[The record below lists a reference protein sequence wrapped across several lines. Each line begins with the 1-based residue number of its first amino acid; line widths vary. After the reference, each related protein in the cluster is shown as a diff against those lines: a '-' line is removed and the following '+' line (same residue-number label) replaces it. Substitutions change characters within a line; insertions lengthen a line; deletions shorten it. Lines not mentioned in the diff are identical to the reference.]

1 MIPKI
6 TYSLAFTLALTMA
19 LSACAS
25 EAPYGPAASSASS
38 GYTQKSLEEGRYR
51 VTYRA
56 RTAEAARDGA
66 LRRAAEITLGDGAE
80 WFQIVHAYSEGTA
93 AQPRTSVGIGG
104 HSGGGGSGVGVGI
117 GMSFPLGG
125 GSSYEHSFEFIVGS
139 GERPEGGDVYDARSL
154 FRVAG

>member
-1 MIPKI
+1 MTPKI
-6 TYSLAFTLALTMA
+6 ASVLVLIVA

-25 EAPYGPAASSASS
+25 DTGYGPATSDSSS
-38 GYTQKSLEEGRYR
+38 GYSQKSLEEGRYR

-56 RTAEAARDGA
+56 RSMEAARDGA

-80 WFQIVHAYSEGTA
+80 WFQIVHAYSEGSSTG
-93 AQPRTSVGIGG
+93 PRTSVGIGG

-117 GMSFPLGG
+117 GMTFPLSGG
-125 GSSYEHSFEFIVGS
+125 TTTHEHSFEFITGS

-154 FRVAG
+154 LSVGG